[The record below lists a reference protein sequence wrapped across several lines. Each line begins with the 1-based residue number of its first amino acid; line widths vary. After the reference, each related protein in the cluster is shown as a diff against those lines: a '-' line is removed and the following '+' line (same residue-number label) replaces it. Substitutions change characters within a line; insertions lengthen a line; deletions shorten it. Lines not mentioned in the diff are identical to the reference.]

1 MKAGF
6 YTIMAAQFF
15 SSLADNALLVAAI
28 QLLRDLESP
37 AWMTPALKQCFV
49 VSYVLL
55 APLVGALADSMPKG
69 RVMLITN
76 GIKIVGCSLMLMMF
90 HPLVAYA
97 IVGLGAA
104 AYSPA
109 KYGILTEL
117 LPPRQLVVANGW
129 IEGTTVV
136 SIILGVLMGGA
147 LISGPVSSAL
157 LAIDIPRID
166 TGIDTP
172 PEAAIAVIMGTY
184 AIAALFNWYIPDT
197 GVDHRMPSKNPIFLI
212 REFAHCCALL
222 WRDKLG
228 QISLA
233 TTTLFW
239 GAGATLQF
247 IVIDWAASHLCYN
260 LSRASYLQGVVA
272 IGIAL
277 GAVAA
282 ARFVSLKNA
291 VKVLPL
297 GVLMGIAVIIMI
309 FVQKLETSVLLMTVI
324 GALAGFFVVPMN
336 AVLQHRGHVLM
347 GAGHSI
353 AVQNFNENIGV
364 LVMLSFYA
372 LLVFLGL
379 STNEVI
385 VLFGLFVAGTMAL
398 VMWRHRI
405 NVATGD
411 LLQLLAGGDR
421 PRTGAA
427 TRGTKA

>member
-90 HPLVAYA
+90 HPLIAYA

-212 REFAHCCALL
+212 REFGHCCALL

-309 FVQKLETSVLLMTVI
+309 FVQKLETSVLLMTLI

-372 LLVFLGL
+372 LLVF
-379 STNEVI
+379 
-385 VLFGLFVAGTMAL
+385 
-398 VMWRHRI
+398 
-405 NVATGD
+405 
-411 LLQLLAGGDR
+411 
-421 PRTGAA
+421 
-427 TRGTKA
+427 